1 MMKNVNAIVMD
12 WNEFVHLVETI
23 SNGEA
28 TVENENGD
36 WFYVSTE
43 MYNVD
48 DVENDLASYLQVNIK
63 TIIIDITKEENDVAI
78 ILE

>member
-1 MMKNVNAIVMD
+1 MKNVNAIIMD
-12 WNEFVHLVETI
+12 WNEFVYLVETI

-43 MYNVD
+43 MYNED
-48 DVENDLASYLQVNIK
+48 NVENDLASYLQVNIK
-63 TIIIDITKEENDVAI
+63 TIIIDIAKEENNVAI

>member
-1 MMKNVNAIVMD
+1 MKNVNAIIMD
-12 WNEFVHLVETI
+12 WNEFVYLVETI

-43 MYNVD
+43 MYNAD
-48 DVENDLASYLQVNIK
+48 NVENDLSSYLQVNIK
-63 TIIIDITKEENDVAI
+63 TIIIDIAKEENNVAI

>member
-1 MMKNVNAIVMD
+1 MKNVNAIIMD
-12 WNEFVHLVETI
+12 WNEFVYLVETI

-43 MYNVD
+43 MHNAD
-48 DVENDLASYLQVNIK
+48 NVENDLSYYLQVNIK
-63 TIIIDITKEENDVAI
+63 TIIIDIAKEENNVAI

>member
-1 MMKNVNAIVMD
+1 MKNVNAIIMD
-12 WNEFVHLVETI
+12 WNEFVYLVETI

-36 WFYVSTE
+36 WFYASTE
-43 MYNVD
+43 MYNAD
-48 DVENDLASYLQVNIK
+48 NVENDLASYLQVNIK
-63 TIIIDITKEENDVAI
+63 TIIIDIAKEENNVAI

>member
-1 MMKNVNAIVMD
+1 MKNVNSIIMD
-12 WNEFVHLVETI
+12 WNEFVYLVETI

-43 MYNVD
+43 MYNED
-48 DVENDLASYLQVNIK
+48 NVENDLASYLQVNIK
-63 TIIIDITKEENDVAI
+63 TIIIDIAKEENNVAI

>member
-12 WNEFVHLVETI
+12 WNEFVHLIETI

-43 MYNVD
+43 MYNTD
-48 DVENDLASYLQVNIK
+48 DIENDLANYLQVNIK
-63 TIIIDITKEENDVAI
+63 TIIVDITKEENNVVI
-78 ILE
+78 IL